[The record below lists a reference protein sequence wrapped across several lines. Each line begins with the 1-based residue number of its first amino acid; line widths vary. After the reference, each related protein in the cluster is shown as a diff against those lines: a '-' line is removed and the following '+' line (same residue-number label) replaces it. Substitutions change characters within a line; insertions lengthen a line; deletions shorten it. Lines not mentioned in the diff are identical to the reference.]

1 MKSQEME
8 TSIDIFKINGKI
20 TVTITVI
27 HERRMRWLQCDTVN
41 SGRRSVPIFSRRNLI
56 RQRKLCIIISKMNI
70 RRSVWV
76 PYIVI
81 WNLLVE
87 QGQALRL
94 DCGDGVDH
102 FDGDTRPHYH
112 FSCQKC
118 GCVMDLEMDPIDH
131 IDQIA
136 GAGFDGEI
144 QGHQVLFYG
153 LCPKCKA

>member
-1 MKSQEME
+1 MAAMRYSKQREAIRTYLLSTKSHPTAEAVYYNIKNE
-8 TSIDIFKINGKI
+8 YPKISLG
-20 TVTITVI
+20 TVY
-27 HERRMRWLQCDTVN
+27 
-41 SGRRSVPIFSRRNLI
+41 RNL
-56 RQRKLCIIISKMNI
+56 
-70 RRSVWV
+70 
-76 PYIVI
+76 
-81 WNLLVE
+81 NLLVE

-153 LCPKCKA
+153 LCQKCKA